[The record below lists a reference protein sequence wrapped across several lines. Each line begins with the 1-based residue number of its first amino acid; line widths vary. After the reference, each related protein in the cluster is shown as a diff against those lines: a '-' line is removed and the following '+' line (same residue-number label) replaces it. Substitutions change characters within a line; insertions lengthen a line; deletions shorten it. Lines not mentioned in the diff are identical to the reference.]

1 MRKEITQ
8 TDITKSVKISKQ
20 NTYVSS
26 DFIAEVFD
34 KRHDN
39 ILALIENTQVSLL
52 KIKESTNDYFVDAS
66 YVNSRGK
73 TYRKYNLTRKG
84 FDLVALSFTGEKAL
98 KYKVWFI
105 EVFHKKAEVLTTLEL
120 NKNNSLVQTIRGE
133 TKPARDALTDAI
145 QRYEL
150 PQRVAEGKAH
160 EKFVETRIMNYTKLL
175 NKVLDIEVIVGV
187 STRDTLSPRMLFKL
201 EELEYKIA
209 KQIQELTELNGCHYK
224 QTYKLI
230 KKGLL

>member
-201 EELEYKIA
+201 DELEYKIA